1 VIPKPPGCLGC
12 PLYGDGKGFVPD
24 EMVPGA
30 EVLILAQ
37 NPGGDEERGERV
49 TGYAGGRPIY
59 ETCAPAPLVGK
70 TGYELTTT
78 YLPIAG
84 LTRGKNVSL
93 ANVLKCR
100 AIKNG
105 RRTNDLPSDHDLQA
119 AVLQCTS
126 AHLRIPTGVRLVVAM
141 GALAWRAM
149 GGLGSIT
156 DWRGFLK

>member
-1 VIPKPPGCLGC
+1 MLEKPAGCLGC
-12 PLYGDGKGFVPD
+12 PLYGDGRGFVPD
-24 EMVPGA
+24 ELVPGA
-30 EVLILAQ
+30 AVLILAQ

-49 TGYAGGRPIY
+49 VGYSGGRPVY
-59 ETCAPAPLVGK
+59 ETDRPRPLIGK

-84 LTRGKNVSL
+84 LTRGKDVSL

-100 AIKNG
+100 AVKNG
-105 RRTNDLPSDHDLQA
+105 RRGNDLPTGHTLEA

-126 AHLRIPTGVRLVVAM
+126 AHLRIPVGTRLVVAM
-141 GALAWRAM
+141 GALAWKAL
-149 GGLGSIT
+149 GGVGSIS